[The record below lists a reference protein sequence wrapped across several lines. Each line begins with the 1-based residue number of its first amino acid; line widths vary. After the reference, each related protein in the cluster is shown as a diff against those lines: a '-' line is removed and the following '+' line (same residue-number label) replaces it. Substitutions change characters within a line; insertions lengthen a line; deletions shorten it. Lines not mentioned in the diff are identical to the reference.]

1 METTLAVT
9 TTDLVQVINNQSV
22 TTSRMVAEYFER
34 NHRDVVKSILTLKEN
49 LEKSTLKRPANFY
62 ADQMFMETSYVDE
75 QNRTY
80 TEYLMNRDG
89 FSLLVMGF
97 NNTEKVLEFDVLLM
111 TKVRGF

>member
-1 METTLAVT
+1 MSITYTRTQLHPLHIPIAKARGF
-9 TTDLVQVINNQSV
+9 QV
-22 TTSRMVAEYFER
+22 FG